1 MDLAHQSE
9 SKLLE
14 KGVAAT
20 GFVMSILCIAAGIQF
35 YFSMGSN
42 GFESSV
48 YVGVGVCIALVT
60 ILLLPIT
67 VISWQHHK
75 VFRSVIAGALWLLLL
90 SLQIFAEF
98 GFFAASQDHLESSN
112 NINSIGYTAAKA
124 RLDAAN
130 AKLDGASNHA
140 GVDVAGLSANLAA
153 LKQQKLTA
161 NQKLVK
167 CPKGYNAN
175 CKDPLKAEIASLSEE
190 IVKLESQLG
199 SSRGYQGA
207 AAERESALKDLQAVA
222 QTSGVSTSNVAPV
235 WLYGEKLLKI
245 PARTIQVYMIIFIS
259 IMMEL
264 WGSYSAYILMVGIGA
279 YKRDD
284 VHVTVESNPIKNVTP
299 EPQQLADSSK
309 TEPPKNV
316 SYAASGFS
324 PPAMQVTW
332 NNASQPTA
340 KKS

>member
-1 MDLAHQSE
+1 MDLVHQSE

-42 GFESSV
+42 GFESTV

-75 VFRSVIAGALWLLLL
+75 VFRAVIAGFLWLLLL

-98 GFFAASQDHLESSN
+98 GFFAASQDHLESAN
-112 NINSIGYTAAKA
+112 NVNSIGYTAAKA
-124 RLDAAN
+124 RFEDATRKLGTMSGN
-130 AKLDGASNHA
+130 AS
-140 GVDVAGLSANLAA
+140 VDVAGLSSKLDSLNAQKAA
-153 LKQQKLTA
+153 AAAKLSQCKKDWFT
-161 NQKLVK
+161 
-167 CPKGYNAN
+167 N
-175 CKDPLKAEIASLSEE
+175 CKNPLSAEVAGLNEQISKIEN
-190 IVKLESQLG
+190 QLG
-199 SSRGYQGA
+199 GSRGYQGIV
-207 AAERESALKDLQAVA
+207 AEREAALKDLQSVA
-222 QTSGVSTSNVAPV
+222 QTSGVATSNVAPV

-284 VHVTVESNPIKNVTP
+284 VQQQLSTVPDIKNITP
-299 EPQQLADSSK
+299 EPEKLAAAPQPK
-309 TEPPKNV
+309 IEPQKFTI
-316 SYAASGFS
+316 A
-324 PPAMQVTW
+324 PPVQVVTW
-332 NNASQPTA
+332 SDTQPV
-340 KKS
+340 KKG